1 MKIHIVTLFPELF
14 DSFLATSLLAKAK
27 KNWILDFEF
36 SNPRDFCFD
45 KHQQVDDQVYG
56 GGAGML
62 IKAQPVIDAVEH
74 VISSFSSWKSAKN
87 TQSNSTQQWK
97 IVFPSPSV
105 ETFTQKTAY
114 GLSKLDH
121 IIFVCGRYEGID
133 YRFEEYMMAKYPS
146 AFSKVSL
153 GQFILL
159 GGEIATMT
167 MIEAVTRLVPG
178 VIKEKESW
186 QNESYNLK
194 TGMNNLEFPQY
205 TRPEEVYGLRVPEV
219 LLTGNQEE
227 IQQRRKNNEKSL
239 DFMQ

>member
-1 MKIHIVTLFPELF
+1 MT
-14 DSFLATSLLAKAK
+14 
-27 KNWILDFEF
+27 
-36 SNPRDFCFD
+36 
-45 KHQQVDDQVYG
+45 
-56 GGAGML
+56 
-62 IKAQPVIDAVEH
+62 
-74 VISSFSSWKSAKN
+74 
-87 TQSNSTQQWK
+87 
-97 IVFPSPSV
+97 
-105 ETFTQKTAY
+105 
-114 GLSKLDH
+114 
-121 IIFVCGRYEGID
+121 
-133 YRFEEYMMAKYPS
+133 KYPS